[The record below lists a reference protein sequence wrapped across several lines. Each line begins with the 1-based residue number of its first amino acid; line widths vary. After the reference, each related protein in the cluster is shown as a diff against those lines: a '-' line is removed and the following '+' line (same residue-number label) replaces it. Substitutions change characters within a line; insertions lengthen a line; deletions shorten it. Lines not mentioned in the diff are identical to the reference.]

1 MKLQWDEDGPCKLDV
16 PRTLIPGQGS
26 FNRVLNRKY
35 RLKLLRMIYGGSG
48 QGVREEE
55 EQRPVE
61 DYESVPLAAYAN
73 VKMLVFEVKK
83 SDYLG
88 LF

>member
-1 MKLQWDEDGPCKLDV
+1 
-16 PRTLIPGQGS
+16 
-26 FNRVLNRKY
+26 
-35 RLKLLRMIYGGSG
+35 MIYGGSG

-88 LF
+88 LFW